1 MPNPMLAS
9 AIWSFLQDHATE
21 HPPVSLSGLFATD
34 PTRAA
39 RMTHRVG
46 ALTVDLSKH
55 RVNDRTMELLLDLA
69 RHRQVLERIQA
80 TQAGEVVNTTED
92 RPALHTALRLP
103 PDAEVTVDGVN
114 VVPMV
119 HEELDR
125 AVALAERVRGG
136 DWRGATGERI
146 TDVVNIGI
154 GGSDLGPRM
163 LHRALADHHTGD
175 LTVHFVSNVDPDDIA
190 DTLATVDP
198 ATTLFVVVS
207 KSFGTIETL
216 TNARTA
222 RAWVVDALG
231 EDAVARHFVAVST
244 NEERV
249 ADFGIDTDTMLGFW
263 DWVGGRYSVSSAVGL
278 SLLLAIGEDAFRELL
293 AGMHDVDEHA
303 RTADYA
309 ENVPIL
315 MALLQVWYGSVLGA
329 ESQAVVPYSTRL
341 ARLPAYLQQLE
352 MESNGKR
359 VTLEGELVDYH
370 TGAIVWGEPG
380 TDGQHAFFQ
389 LLHQGTHLVPVD
401 FIGVLQPAN
410 AVARGRAPS
419 SSLDERLADH
429 HDQLLANMFAQGA
442 ALAFGRSED
451 EVAASGVE
459 PELVPHRTFPGNRPS
474 TTILLD
480 ELTPRAVGQLVALYE
495 QKVAALAAIWDINAY
510 DQWGVELGKVL
521 ATGLLDA
528 LVADEAP
535 PEVDGELDASTAA
548 LVTLARRA
556 RGRD

>member
-9 AIWSFLQDHATE
+9 AIWSFLKDHAQE
-21 HPPVSLSGLFATD
+21 RPPADLRRMFADD
-34 PTRAA
+34 PGRAA

-55 RVNDRTMELLLDLA
+55 LVNEKTVELLLDLA
-69 RHRQVLERIQA
+69 RNRQVLERLQA
-80 TQAGEVVNTTED
+80 TQAGEIVNTTEH
-92 RPALHTALRLP
+92 RAALHSALRLP
-103 PDAEVTVDGVN
+103 PDATVTVDEVN

-119 HEELDR
+119 HEELDK
-125 AVALAERVRGG
+125 AFALAERIRSG
-136 DWRGATGERI
+136 DWTGATGERI

-163 LHRALADHHTGD
+163 LHGALRDHIDTD
-175 LTVHFVSNVDPDDIA
+175 VAVHFVSNVDPDDIG
-190 DTLATVDP
+190 DTLAGLDP
-198 ATTLFVVVS
+198 ASTLFIVVS

-222 RAWVVDALG
+222 RGWVVEALG
-231 EDAVARHFVAVST
+231 EDAVSSHFVAVST
-244 NEERV
+244 NEDRV
-249 ADFGIDTDTMLGFW
+249 AEFGIDTSTMVGFW
-263 DWVGGRYSVSSAVGL
+263 DWVGGRYSTSSAVGL
-278 SLLLAIGEDAFRELL
+278 SLMVAIGPEGFRELL
-293 AGMHDVDEHA
+293 DGMRDMDEHA
-303 RTADYA
+303 RTADYE
-309 ENVPIL
+309 ENLPIL
-315 MALLQVWYGSVLGA
+315 LALLQVWYGSVLGA
-329 ESQAVVPYSTRL
+329 QSQAVVPYTTRL

-359 VTLEGELVDYH
+359 VQHDGTPVDH
-370 TGAIVWGEPG
+370 DTGAIVWGEPG

-401 FIGVLQPAN
+401 FIGVLTPTN
-410 AVARGRAPS
+410 DVG
-419 SSLDERLADH
+419 DH

-442 ALAFGRSED
+442 ALAFGRHED
-451 EVAASGVE
+451 EVMASGVD
-459 PELVPHRTFPGNRPS
+459 PELAPHRTFPGNRPS
-474 TTILLD
+474 TAILLD

-548 LVTLARRA
+548 LVLLARRA

>member
-9 AIWSFLQDHATE
+9 AIWSFLEDHAQE
-21 HPPVSLSGLFATD
+21 RPPATLRRLFAED

-55 RVNDRTMELLLDLA
+55 RVTDRTMELLLDLA
-69 RHRQVLERIQA
+69 RNRQVLERLQA
-80 TQAGEVVNTTED
+80 TQAGEEVNTTEH

-103 PDAEVTVDGVN
+103 RDAEVLVDDVN
-114 VVPMV
+114 VVPLV
-119 HEELDR
+119 HEELDK
-125 AVALAERVRGG
+125 AVALAERVRSGE
-136 DWRGATGERI
+136 WRGATGERI

-175 LTVHFVSNVDPDDIA
+175 LAVHFVSNVDPDDIA
-190 DTLATVDP
+190 DTLEVVDP
-198 ATTLFVVVS
+198 ATTLFVIVS

-222 RAWVVDALG
+222 RAWIVDALG
-231 EDAVARHFVAVST
+231 EDAVADHFVAVST

-249 ADFGIDTDTMLGFW
+249 ADFGIDTDTMVGFW
-263 DWVGGRYSVSSAVGL
+263 DWVGGRYSVSSVVGL
-278 SLLLAIGEDAFRELL
+278 SLLLALGEGGFRELL
-293 AGMHDVDEHA
+293 AGMRDVDEHA
-303 RTADYA
+303 RTADYE
-309 ENVPIL
+309 ENLPIL
-315 MALLQVWYGSVLGA
+315 MAMLQVWYGSVLGA
-329 ESQAVVPYSTRL
+329 QSQAVVPYSTRL

-359 VTLEGELVDYH
+359 VTHDGTLVEHD
-370 TGAIVWGEPG
+370 TGAILWGEPG

-401 FIGVLQPAN
+401 FIGVLRPTN
-410 AVARGRAPS
+410 DVG
-419 SSLDERLADH
+419 DH

-442 ALAFGRSED
+442 ALAFGRTED
-451 EVAASGVE
+451 EVAAAGVDDA
-459 PELVPHRTFPGNRPS
+459 LVPHRTFPGNRPS

-480 ELTPRAVGQLVALYE
+480 ELTPRSVGQLVALYE
-495 QKVAALAAIWDINAY
+495 QKTAALAAVWDINAY

-521 ATGLLDA
+521 ATGLLDV
-528 LVADEAP
+528 LVADEP
-535 PEVDGELDASTAA
+535 LQEGDGGLDASTAA
-548 LVTLARRA
+548 LVALARRA

>member
-9 AIWSFLQDHATE
+9 AIWSFLEDHAHE
-21 HPPVSLSGLFATD
+21 HAPAHLRRLFETD
-34 PTRAA
+34 PSRAA

-55 RVNDRTMELLLDLA
+55 LVNDRTMDLLLDLA
-69 RHRQVLERIQA
+69 RNRQVLERIQA

-103 PDAEVTVDGVN
+103 RDAEVTVDGVN

-125 AVALAERVRGG
+125 AVALAERVRSGE
-136 DWRGATGERI
+136 WRGATGERI

-175 LTVHFVSNVDPDDIA
+175 VTVHFVSNVDPDDIA
-190 DTLATVDP
+190 DTLRAADP

-231 EDAVARHFVAVST
+231 EDAVASHFVAVST

-249 ADFGIDTDTMLGFW
+249 ADFGIDTDTMVGFW

-278 SLLLAIGEDAFRELL
+278 SLLMAIGEDAFRELL

-303 RTADYA
+303 RTADYE

-315 MALLQVWYGSVLGA
+315 MAMLQVWYGSVLGA
-329 ESQAVVPYSTRL
+329 QSQAVVPYSTRL

-359 VTLEGELVDYH
+359 VTHDGELVEHD

-401 FIGVLQPAN
+401 FIGVLQPTN
-410 AVARGRAPS
+410 DVR
-419 SSLDERLADH
+419 DH

-442 ALAFGRSED
+442 ALAFGRTPD

-459 PELVPHRTFPGNRPS
+459 PELVPHRSFPGNRPS

-495 QKVAALAAIWDINAY
+495 QKVAALAAVWNINAY

-528 LVADEAP
+528 LVADEP
-535 PEVDGELDASTAA
+535 PKEVDRELDASTAA
-548 LVTLARRA
+548 LVALARRA
-556 RGRD
+556 RDRD